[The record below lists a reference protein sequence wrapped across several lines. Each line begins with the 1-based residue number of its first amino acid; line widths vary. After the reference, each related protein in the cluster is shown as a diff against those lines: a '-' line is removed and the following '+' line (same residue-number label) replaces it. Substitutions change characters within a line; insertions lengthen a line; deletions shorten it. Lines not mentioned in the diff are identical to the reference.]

1 MKEKLKNAYVSCLI
15 LFIFLLPIVHLNYV
29 IKLAKEQ
36 GELRK
41 LKKSVNE
48 YEELYQSKKISY
60 ENKVDL
66 KRIEKEA
73 RTKLK
78 MEVSNEIEYFKLK

>member
-1 MKEKLKNAYVSCLI
+1 MKKKFKDAYITIVILLI
-15 LFIFLLPIVHLNYV
+15 ILLPIVHINYV
-29 IKLAKEQ
+29 IHLAKEQ
-36 GELRK
+36 GEVRK

-48 YEELYQSKKISY
+48 YEELYQSKKISF

-66 KRIEKEA
+66 ERIEKEA
-73 RTKLK
+73 KTKLK